1 MVKYSSMTTV
11 PKELIP
17 SYIISTSYS
26 VVIPYAKSSDYDHGL
41 LGIAD
46 AVLSIAAIID
56 DELLFGRGLRM
67 LEACR
72 FSIINT
78 TEKTFIPVLKSNLEL
93 CNTLVDPLLALNI
106 IENKW
111 GKHYETNI

>member
-1 MVKYSSMTTV
+1 MTTV

-17 SYIISTSYS
+17 SYIVSTACSAA
-26 VVIPYAKSSDYDHGL
+26 IPYAKSSDYDHGL
-41 LGIAD
+41 LGIGD
-46 AVLSIAAIID
+46 AVLSIATTID
-56 DELLFGRGLRM
+56 DELLFVRSLRM

-72 FSIINT
+72 FTQLKKFFS
-78 TEKTFIPVLKSNLEL
+78 VLKSNLEP

-111 GKHYETNI
+111 GKHYETNS